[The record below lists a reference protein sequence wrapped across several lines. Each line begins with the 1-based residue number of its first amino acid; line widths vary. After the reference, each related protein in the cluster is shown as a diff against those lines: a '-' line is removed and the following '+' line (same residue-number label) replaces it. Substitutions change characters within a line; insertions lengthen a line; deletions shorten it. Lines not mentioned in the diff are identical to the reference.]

1 MEGRKEGEVRRERG
15 RGREKE
21 KKQPRLINLLLLKIT
36 FKSNIL

>member
-21 KKQPRLINLLLLKIT
+21 KKQPRLINLLLFT